1 MSVLLS
7 DASRVISDDEIV
19 VDVVGGNEHVY
30 PHLAAWEWPIAAY
43 LFIGG
48 LAAGLMIFA
57 GVLGRRRDVFRR
69 SIGFADRWTPLV
81 LVAGLLLLWVD
92 LANRWNV
99 WRLYLTFRVSSAMSW
114 GSWILA
120 VAVIVSV
127 VRFGLHAFELERAPD
142 RLRRPLAAL
151 RRWGERS
158 GRVLDLVTIAVGV
171 GVGLYTGVLLSSIS
185 ARPLWDSS
193 LLAPLF
199 LVSGTAAGG
208 ALLLAAADADTRH
221 ALAPASIALGGVEL
235 ALLAAYLF
243 TTGARAGVADSALDT
258 LSRGGYGLAFW
269 GLVVAAGLVIPLSI
283 EVFDRIRPL
292 ASAWSRTA
300 SALTLTGSAA
310 LRAVILFGGLASAA

>member
-1 MSVLLS
+1 MTSLIVTGTGT
-7 DASRVISDDEIV
+7 DRADDLV
-19 VDVVGGNEHVY
+19 VDIVGGNEAVY
-30 PHLAAWEWPIAAY
+30 PHLEAWEWPIAAY

-57 GVLGRRRDVFRR
+57 GVLGRRSTQFRR
-69 SIGFADRWTPLV
+69 SIAIADRWTPFV
-81 LVAGLLLLWVD
+81 LVVGLLLLWVD

-99 WRLYLTFRVSSAMSW
+99 WRLYLTFRTSSAMSW

-120 VAVIVSV
+120 VAVIVAA
-127 VRFGLHAFELERAPD
+127 VRFALHAFDLERAPKRVRG
-142 RLRRPLAAL
+142 RLTKLRHWGARSRRA
-151 RRWGERS
+151 
-158 GRVLDLVTIAVGV
+158 LDLVTIAVGI

-208 ALLLAAADADTRH
+208 ALLLAMADADTRH
-221 ALAPASIALGGVEL
+221 VLAPASIALGGVEL

-283 EVFDRIRPL
+283 EIFDRFRPL
-292 ASAWSRTA
+292 AAAWSRTA

-310 LRAVILFGGLASAA
+310 LRAVILFGGLASVA